1 MSKNKKKDLILDEYE
16 ENDSTSIYDI
26 QKDNDIFNSDNY
38 YYEDELEDENN
49 KYDSS
54 D

>member
-26 QKDNDIFNSDNY
+26 QKDNDSFNSDNY
-38 YYEDELEDENN
+38 Y
-49 KYDSS
+49 
-54 D
+54 